1 MKVVFFILM
10 LVFSSL
16 FLRAQNSDNI
26 EAQPQQEENTFHE
39 RKTVSKI
46 NANELP
52 EGIQRVI
59 SNGEFKKWDIEE
71 AYKVNFDEC
80 NEDGQSSYII
90 VVKRRF
96 DRFALYYD
104 SLGKLIRQERMEELR
119 RS

>member
-1 MKVVFFILM
+1 MKAVFTLLM
-10 LVFSSL
+10 LVFSSS
-16 FLRAQNSDNI
+16 FLMAQTPDNSDI
-26 EAQPQQEENTFHE
+26 ETQEEENYFHD
-39 RKTVSKI
+39 RKIVSKI

-71 AYKVNFDEC
+71 AYKVNMDEC
-80 NEDGQSSYII
+80 NADGQSSYII
-90 VVKRRF
+90 IVKRRF

-104 SLGKLIRQERMEELR
+104 SLGKLIRQERMEELK